1 MMARLVERGGALGD
15 RRAARV
21 RGEVA
26 ALLGDVPDVA
36 VTVEGE
42 EVIVAGRGVRWR
54 AVSEPALRW
63 IGSVLR

>member
-1 MMARLVERGGALGD
+1 MMARLVERGRALGD

>member
-1 MMARLVERGGALGD
+1 MMARLVERGRALGD

-21 RGEVA
+21 RDEVA
-26 ALLGDVPDVA
+26 AVLGAVPDVA